1 VKKRG
6 IFFKV
11 FTYTT
16 IFLFAIV
23 CVTVALF
30 SQQFLSF
37 YNTTQTQQLYT
48 SYQTLHDQLFEKSKD
63 EIIRV
68 AEEFHNYNQSFAFY
82 IRDNTG
88 DVVFSTPNMDT
99 NDDNTVGYHRI
110 RMTVGSEYTLFAI
123 NRTASVANYSG
134 LIHKSLLAL
143 AFMLALGVAGAFMFA
158 RQMTNPIK
166 RLANDTKKMARLEDV
181 SHLPKRN
188 DEIGSLACDV
198 HSMYNKLKETISKLE
213 DEILRV
219 REMEE
224 NQRYFFSAASHELKT
239 PIAAASVLL
248 EGMLENIGDYKDHPK
263 YLRECINL
271 MDAQTKIIYEILE
284 IVKLNDG
291 RIIPAPENINI
302 RQMIIELLPNYQTLA
317 EADGKRI
324 ICEISDNE
332 TTLADPKMLNKALTN
347 VILNAVQNTR
357 SGGEI
362 RIWTEPIA
370 DQYRLCVLNAG
381 TKIDN
386 AVLHKLFDPF
396 YRVDKARSRKDGR
409 SGLGLTIV
417 QKTLEAMNIEYSLE
431 NIKDGVLF
439 WMDLPEI

>member
-1 VKKRG
+1 MKKRG

-11 FTYTT
+11 FTYTA
-16 IFLFAIV
+16 IFLFIIV
-23 CVTVALF
+23 CVTVGLF

-37 YNTTQTQQLYT
+37 YNTTQTQQLYA
-48 SYQTLHDQLFEKSKD
+48 SYQNLHDQLFGKNEED
-63 EIIRV
+63 IIKIAR
-68 AEEFHNYNQSFAFY
+68 EFYNYNQSFAFY
-82 IRDNTG
+82 IRDNEG
-88 DVVFSTPNMDT
+88 NVIFSTPDIDT
-99 NDDNTVGYHRI
+99 SNDLIGGSPRV
-110 RMTVGSEYTLFAI
+110 RMTVGSDYTLFAV
-123 NRTASVANYSG
+123 NRTASQTDYSG
-134 LIHKSLLAL
+134 LIQKSLVAL
-143 AFMLALGVAGAFMFA
+143 ISMLAAGIAGAFVFA

-166 RLANDTKKMARLEDV
+166 RLANDTKKMMLLEDV

-198 HSMYNKLKETISKLE
+198 HFMYNKLKETISKLE
-213 DEILRV
+213 DEIIRV

-224 NQRYFFSAASHELKT
+224 TQRYFFSAASHELKT

-248 EGMLENIGDYKDHPK
+248 EGMLENVGDYKDHPK

-284 IVKLNDG
+284 IVNLNDG
-291 RIIPAPENINI
+291 KIIPAPEKINI
-302 RQMIIELLPNYQTLA
+302 GKMITELLPNYQTLA

-324 ICEISDNE
+324 ICNISDNE

-347 VILNAVQNTR
+347 VILNAVQNTQN
-357 SGGEI
+357 GGEI

-381 TKIDN
+381 AKIDN
-386 AVLHKLFDPF
+386 AILHKLFDPF

-417 QKTLEAMNIEYSLE
+417 QKALEAMDIEYSLE
-431 NIKDGVLF
+431 NTKDGVLF